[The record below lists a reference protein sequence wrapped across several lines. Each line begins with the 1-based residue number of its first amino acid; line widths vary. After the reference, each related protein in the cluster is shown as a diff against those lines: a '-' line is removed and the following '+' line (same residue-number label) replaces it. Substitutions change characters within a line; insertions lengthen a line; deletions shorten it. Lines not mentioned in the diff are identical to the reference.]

1 MKTLKLFIV
10 LLIAT
15 ASVAKAQ
22 FTKAELQVS
31 GLTCSLCAR
40 TTEKSLKALPFV
52 SEIKPDLIR
61 NVYTLTFRNDVP
73 VDFEQ
78 ISKKVK
84 NSGFSVNYL
93 KTTANFDNIKLADNS
108 FTYGNDTFKLLN
120 ADKAPSGIVLL
131 TIVDKGFAP
140 NSVSKK
146 YLGKVAE
153 VPPTTAG
160 RTYHVAI

>member
-1 MKTLKLFIV
+1 MKTLKIYILLFI
-10 LLIAT
+10 AT
-15 ASVAKAQ
+15 VTVAKAQ

-61 NVYTLTFRNDVP
+61 NVFTITFKSDVP

-78 ISKKVK
+78 ITKKVK

-93 KTTANFDNIKLADNS
+93 KTTVNFDNIKLADNT
-108 FTYGNDTFKLLN
+108 FTYGN
-120 ADKAPSGIVLL
+120 
-131 TIVDKGFAP
+131 
-140 NSVSKK
+140 
-146 YLGKVAE
+146 
-153 VPPTTAG
+153 
-160 RTYHVAI
+160 

>member
-1 MKTLKLFIV
+1 MKTLKIYIILFI
-10 LLIAT
+10 AT
-15 ASVAKAQ
+15 VTVAKAQ

-61 NVYTLTFRNDVP
+61 NVFTITFKSDVP

-78 ISKKVK
+78 ITKKVK

-93 KTTANFDNIKLADNS
+93 KTTVNFDNIKLADNT
-108 FTYGNDTFKLLN
+108 FTYGNDTYKLLN
-120 ADKAPSGIVLL
+120 ADKALSGPVSL
-131 TIVDKGFAP
+131 TFVDKGFAP

-146 YLGKVAE
+146 YLGKTPE
-153 VPPTTAG
+153 ETANATG

>member
-1 MKTLKLFIV
+1 MKILKIFSV
-10 LLIAT
+10 VFLLSIT
-15 ASVAKAQ
+15 AAKAQ

-31 GLTCSLCAR
+31 GLTCSLCAK

-61 NVYTLTFRNDVP
+61 NVYTITFKNDVP
-73 VDFEQ
+73 VDFEL

-84 NSGFSVNYL
+84 SSGFFVNYL
-93 KTTANFDNIKLADNS
+93 KTTYNFANTKLADNA
-108 FTYGNDTFKLLN
+108 FTYGGDTYKVLN
-120 ADKAPSGIVLL
+120 ADKELNGEVLM

-153 VPPTTAG
+153 PAPVSG
-160 RTYHVAI
+160 KVFHLAI